1 MAQAAKTDPGIGFY
15 TVEYSERAGWIGGYL
30 VLNRGGRPLEF
41 HCTLPVQPSR
51 AHEILYGPALRAHLI
66 GEAIGPV
73 LLARARVR
81 PILICCDQPE
91 ALKIEATNDLPIGLV
106 GEAAESEEG
115 PITRESLPDYCD
127 VQLAG
132 ATLYV
137 PLEHESRAQ
146 AAAETFEDLP
156 DLLEPFSRIRE
167 AIQEA
172 QQKGARP
179 AAVA

>member
-1 MAQAAKTDPGIGFY
+1 MAQATKTDPGIGFY

-30 VLNRGGRPLEF
+30 LLNKGGRPLEF

-51 AHEILYGPALRAHLI
+51 AHEILYGPTLRAHLI

-73 LLARARVR
+73 VLARARFQ
-81 PILICCDQPE
+81 PLLICCDQPE
-91 ALKIEATNDLPIGLV
+91 ALKLTATIDLPIGLV

-115 PITRESLPDYCD
+115 PISGESLPGYCE
-127 VQLAG
+127 VALAG
-132 ATLYV
+132 STLYV
-137 PLEHESRAQ
+137 PLETESLART
-146 AAAETFEDLP
+146 AAKTLEDLP

-172 QQKGARP
+172 QQKGTRP
-179 AAVA
+179 TAVA

>member
-1 MAQAAKTDPGIGFY
+1 MAQATKTDPGIGFY
-15 TVEYSERAGWIGGYL
+15 TVEYSERVGWVGGYL
-30 VLNRGGRPLEF
+30 LLNRGGRPLEF

-73 LLARARVR
+73 LLARARVQ

-91 ALKIEATNDLPIGLV
+91 ALKMEVTVDVPLGLV
-106 GEAAESEEG
+106 GEAAELEEG
-115 PITRESLPDYCD
+115 PITGDSLPGYCQ
-127 VQLAG
+127 VPLAG
-132 ATLYV
+132 STLYV
-137 PLEHESRAQ
+137 PMESESMVRD
-146 AAAETFEDLP
+146 AAKTLEDLP
-156 DLLEPFSRIRE
+156 DLMEPFGRIRE

-179 AAVA
+179 VAVA

>member
-1 MAQAAKTDPGIGFY
+1 MAQATKTDPGIGFY
-15 TVEYSERAGWIGGYL
+15 TVQYSERAGWMGGYL
-30 VLNRGGRPLEF
+30 LLNRGGRPLEF
-41 HCTLPVQPSR
+41 HCTLPVLPSR

-66 GEAIGPV
+66 AEAIGPV
-73 LLARARVR
+73 LLARARVQ

-91 ALKIEATNDLPIGLV
+91 SLKLEGPMETPMGLV

-115 PITRESLPDYCD
+115 PVTRDSLPGYCE
-127 VQLAG
+127 VSLAG
-132 ATLYV
+132 STLYV
-137 PLEHESRAQ
+137 ALENESLAR
-146 AAAETFEDLP
+146 AAADTLEELP

-179 AAVA
+179 TAVA